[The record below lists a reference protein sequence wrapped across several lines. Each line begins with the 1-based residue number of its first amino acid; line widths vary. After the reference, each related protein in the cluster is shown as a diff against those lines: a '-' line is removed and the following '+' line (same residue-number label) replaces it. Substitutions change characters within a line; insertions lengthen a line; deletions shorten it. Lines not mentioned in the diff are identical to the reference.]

1 MPPKGMNAAAT
12 GAGETEETVKKPLS
26 AKGEKAIADLFKM
39 VDLNKNGVLEKAEQK
54 KAKKKLHS
62 VQRDNDQQH
71 SD

>member
-1 MPPKGMNAAAT
+1 M
-12 GAGETEETVKKPLS
+12 PLS
-26 AKGEKAIADLFKM
+26 AKAEKAIQDLFKM